1 MKRRIL
7 CLLLAAAMLLGL
19 SVTALAGEPD
29 AQCAA
34 ESLYQLGLFNGTGT
48 YADGS
53 PKFELD
59 RAPTRF
65 EAVTMLVRLLGK
77 EDEAKNSAW
86 TTPFTDLEPWAAP
99 YVGYAYA
106 NQLTNGTGSDRFGGK
121 ETVTAA
127 QYLTFVLRALGY
139 RSGEDFVWSRAW
151 ELTDR
156 LGLTAGRYHAQTT
169 RFLRGDVALIS
180 CNALNIACRDSD
192 QKLYQTLGLSE
203 EKQALAASFP
213 VTPLTASEEADG
225 SFTVD
230 ASGAVPA
237 ETGAARLSSAQ
248 LEKLRGASIKTAA
261 NTITTLADAYI
272 WLAQEGYST
281 TGINGLLSPANS
293 TAQKAQDWLGLST
306 TLNLLLEGDYDEV
319 GTLYCA
325 VQTDD
330 PGWDFLYISFN
341 YVKTGSWY
349 YITDPND
356 HLPSTGYA
364 CCRARTIRAS
374 SLAVVKDALVSGD
387 GGKVRL
393 LMMAA
398 LPLTTTPIQL
408 RYEAEP
414 ESVLFVTPTNAQ
426 VLYQANAE
434 ALAEYQREQAEKA
447 RAEAERWERQAPSL
461 RISSYGM
468 PDAIGNTTLS
478 YEQAKALVG
487 QEPEK
492 IAESV
497 KTVGDVLQ
505 YMIAARFGY
514 NAPGVF
520 TPWYDDWGYD
530 APGDDQLRQ
539 NYGCCCGGYANTVSY
554 LLEGDYDKVGT
565 LRWVGGGN
573 HTISWV
579 MTGGKYYVFDFTQ
592 YCSGGHYNNFH
603 APVTVLDRLEDYYDK
618 MPSIYSKKDVVIMVA
633 FEAGKAMYPSQWNDP
648 PQFSGLTFPKEADG
662 SVIVIYQADPACGVR
677 FRQASNKIP
686 RWPLS

>member
-77 EDEAKNSAW
+77 EDEAKNGAW

-261 NTITTLADAYI
+261 NTITTLADAYA

-330 PGWDFLYISFN
+330 PGWDYLYISFN
-341 YVKTGSWY
+341 YVKTGICW
-349 YITDPND
+349 
-356 HLPSTGYA
+356 A
-364 CCRARTIRAS
+364 
-374 SLAVVKDALVSGD
+374 
-387 GGKVRL
+387 
-393 LMMAA
+393 
-398 LPLTTTPIQL
+398 
-408 RYEAEP
+408 
-414 ESVLFVTPTNAQ
+414 
-426 VLYQANAE
+426 
-434 ALAEYQREQAEKA
+434 
-447 RAEAERWERQAPSL
+447 
-461 RISSYGM
+461 
-468 PDAIGNTTLS
+468 
-478 YEQAKALVG
+478 
-487 QEPEK
+487 
-492 IAESV
+492 
-497 KTVGDVLQ
+497 
-505 YMIAARFGY
+505 
-514 NAPGVF
+514 
-520 TPWYDDWGYD
+520 
-530 APGDDQLRQ
+530 
-539 NYGCCCGGYANTVSY
+539 
-554 LLEGDYDKVGT
+554 
-565 LRWVGGGN
+565 
-573 HTISWV
+573 
-579 MTGGKYYVFDFTQ
+579 
-592 YCSGGHYNNFH
+592 
-603 APVTVLDRLEDYYDK
+603 
-618 MPSIYSKKDVVIMVA
+618 
-633 FEAGKAMYPSQWNDP
+633 
-648 PQFSGLTFPKEADG
+648 
-662 SVIVIYQADPACGVR
+662 
-677 FRQASNKIP
+677 
-686 RWPLS
+686 

>member
-19 SVTALAGEPD
+19 SMTALAGEPD

-77 EDEAKNSAW
+77 EDEAKNGVW

-106 NQLTNGTGSDRFGGK
+106 NKLTNGTGSDRFGGK
-121 ETVTAA
+121 DTVTAA

-139 RSGEDFVWSRAW
+139 QSGTDFIWSRAW
-151 ELTDR
+151 ELTDQ
-156 LGLTAGRYHAQTT
+156 LGLTAGRYNARTA
-169 RFLRGDVALIS
+169 RFLRGDVAQIS
-180 CNALNIACRDSD
+180 CNALNIACRDGS

-213 VTPLTASEEADG
+213 VTPLTAAQESG
-225 SFTVD
+225 TFTVD
-230 ASGAVPA
+230 PSGAVPA

-248 LEKLRGASIKTAA
+248 LRQLHGASIKTAA
-261 NTITTLADAYI
+261 ETIATLADAYA

-281 TGINGLLSPANS
+281 TGVNGLLQPANDV
-293 TAQKAQDWLGLST
+293 TRKDQDWLGMST
-306 TLNLLLEGDYDEV
+306 TLNLLLQDDYDEV
-319 GTLYCA
+319 GTIYCA
-325 VQTDD
+325 VRCDE
-330 PGWDFLYISFN
+330 PGWDFVYNSFN
-341 YVKTGSWY
+341 YVKTGGWY
-349 YITDPND
+349 YVTDPVD
-356 HLPSTGYA
+356 LLPSGGLA
-364 CCRARTIRAS
+364 FCRAHTIRAS
-374 SLAVVKDALVSGD
+374 SLSVLCDALSAEK
-387 GGKVRL
+387 GGKPQL
-393 LMMAA
+393 LTLAV
-398 LPLTTTPIQL
+398 LPLTTGSIQL

-414 ESVLFVTPTNAQ
+414 ESVSFISPSNVE
-426 VLYQANAE
+426 VLYQANAAE
-434 ALAEYQREQAEKA
+434 LAEYQRIREEQAQ
-447 RAEAERWERQAPSL
+447 AEAARWERTASTL
-461 RISSYGM
+461 SVSRYGM
-468 PDAIGNTTLS
+468 PDAIGSTTLS
-478 YEQAKALVG
+478 YSQARALVG

-492 IAESV
+492 IAENV

-514 NAPGVF
+514 NSPGAF
-520 TPWYDDWGYD
+520 TPWYDGWGYD

-539 NYGCCCGGYANTVSY
+539 NYGCCCGGYANAVSY

-592 YCSGGHYNNFH
+592 YCSGGNYNNYH

-618 MPSIYSKKDVVIMVA
+618 MPSIYPKEDVVIMVA
-633 FEAGKAMYPSQWNDP
+633 FESGKAIYPSQWNDP
-648 PQFSGLTFPKEADG
+648 PHFSGLTFPKEAEG
-662 SVIVIYQADPACGVR
+662 SILVIYQENAANGVR
-677 FRQASNKIP
+677 FRQVSDQIP
-686 RWPLS
+686 RWPIS